1 MTEGHVRRIRAD
13 AALRVALAV
22 VFALVASAALAD
34 QFLPTSDGWKTYIN
48 DRFGMSFDFPADVFA
63 PQPPPE
69 NGDGRAFRSE
79 SATLQ
84 IVAFHNIDD
93 QTPGA
98 LKRELLG
105 GDGYEDVT
113 YSPTGQTWFVLSGFR
128 GDRIFYEKYLFS
140 GGVVSVFGIEFPED
154 EKPYYAPIIER
165 IEDSFDAGHS
175 D

>member
-1 MTEGHVRRIRAD
+1 MRARHTRAG
-13 AALRVALAV
+13 AALRVALA
-22 VFALVASAALAD
+22 FAFWLVGGAALAD
-34 QFLPTSDGWKTYIN
+34 QFLPTSGGWQTYIN

-128 GDRIFYEKYLFS
+128 GDRIFYEKYLFD
-140 GGVVSVFGIEFPED
+140 GGVVSVFGIEFPEN

-165 IEDSFDAGHS
+165 IEDSFEAGHS

>member
-1 MTEGHVRRIRAD
+1 MTECHVRQVPATFASRTT
-13 AALRVALAV
+13 LAFA
-22 VFALVASAALAD
+22 FALIASAALAD
-34 QFLPTSDGWKTYIN
+34 QFLPTSGGWQTYVN

-63 PQPPPE
+63 PQPPPD
-69 NGDGRAFRSE
+69 NGDGRSFRSD

-84 IVAFHNIDD
+84 IVAFQNIDD

-98 LKRELLG
+98 MKRELLA

-113 YSPTGQTWFVLSGFR
+113 YSPLGQTWFVLSGFR
-128 GDRIFYEKYLFS
+128 GDRIFYEKYLFN
-140 GGVVSVFGIEFPED
+140 GGVVSVFGIEFPAD

-165 IEDSFDAGHS
+165 IEDSLEAGHS

>member
-1 MTEGHVRRIRAD
+1 MIDQRNRSPSAG
-13 AALRVALAV
+13 AALRM
-22 VFALVASAALAD
+22 ALVVAFWLFGSAALAD
-34 QFLPTSDGWKTYIN
+34 QFLPTSGGWQTYIN
-48 DRFGMSFDFPADVFA
+48 NRFGIRFDFPADVFA
-63 PQPPPE
+63 PQPPPD

-93 QTPGA
+93 QTPGS
-98 LKRELLG
+98 LKRELLA

-128 GDRIFYEKYLFS
+128 GDRIFYEKYLFNDD
-140 GGVVSVFGIEFPED
+140 VVSVFGIEFPED

-165 IEDSFDAGHS
+165 IEDSFEAGRS

>member
-1 MTEGHVRRIRAD
+1 MTDHRTRKIGAG
-13 AALRVALAV
+13 AALRATP
-22 VFALVASAALAD
+22 LVAFWLVGGAALAD
-34 QFLPTSDGWKTYIN
+34 QFLPTSGGWQTYIN

-93 QTPGA
+93 QTPGS

-113 YSPTGQTWFVLSGFR
+113 YSPVGQTWFVLSGFR
-128 GDRIFYEKYLFS
+128 GDRIFYEKYLFNDD
-140 GGVVSVFGIEFPED
+140 VVSVFGIEFPTA

-165 IEDSFDAGHS
+165 IEDSFEAGHS